1 MGVFDSFRLDG
12 QSALITGATSGLGR
26 EIARALGEARADLI
40 INGRNT
46 GRLEEARKEL
56 LRSTKVVDIEVG
68 DLGTR
73 ASAECFC
80 QRILQSGHEVDVL
93 VNAVGGRL
101 PFDGPEG
108 ELSEWQRAIDL
119 NLTSAIVTC
128 RAFGEAMRR
137 RGKGSIINVASIAGL
152 IVNKGVTGRA
162 YETAKAGLLGL
173 TRSLAADW
181 AADGVR
187 VNAIVPGGFL
197 TERIRSRFQRDPAW
211 EKAFLEQ
218 VPMGRLGRPAEIGP
232 LALFLASD
240 ASSYM
245 TGAAVVIDGG
255 YTLW

>member
-1 MGVFDSFRLDG
+1 MTTLDRFRLNG
-12 QSALITGATSGLGR
+12 RCALVTGATSGLGR
-26 EIARALGEARADLI
+26 EIALALGEAGAHLI

-46 GRLEEARKEL
+46 DRLAEARKEL
-56 LRSTKVVDIEVG
+56 LRSIKLVDTAVG

-73 ASAECFC
+73 NGAEDFC
-80 QRILQSGHEVDVL
+80 QRILQSGHQVDVL
-93 VNAVGGRL
+93 VNAVGGRFPL
-101 PFDGPEG
+101 ETQEAD
-108 ELSEWQRAIDL
+108 LSEWQHTIDL

-128 RAFGEAMRR
+128 RILGEPMRE

-152 IVNKGVTGRA
+152 IVNKGAAGRA

-181 AADGVR
+181 APEGVR

-197 TERIRSRFQRDPAW
+197 TDRIRSRFKGDPAW
-211 EKAFLEQ
+211 EKTFLEQ
-218 VPMGRLGRPAEIGP
+218 IPMGRLGRPAEIGP
-232 LALFLASD
+232 LALFLAAD

-245 TGAAVVIDGG
+245 TGAALVIDGG

>member
-1 MGVFDSFRLDG
+1 VTIFDCFRLDG
-12 QSALITGATSGLGR
+12 RCALVTGATSGLGR
-26 EIARALGEARADLI
+26 EIARALGEAGANLI
-40 INGRNT
+40 INGRNLP
-46 GRLEEARKEL
+46 RLEEARNDL
-56 LRSTKVVDIEVG
+56 LRCAKVVDIVVG
-68 DLGTR
+68 DLGTP
-73 ASAECFC
+73 AGAEDFC
-80 QRILQSGHEVDVL
+80 KRVESGQQVDVL

-101 PFDGPEG
+101 PLEGQGG
-108 ELSEWQRAIDL
+108 ELSDWQQAIDL
-119 NLTSAIVTC
+119 NLTSAVIAC
-128 RAFGEAMRR
+128 RALGEPMRR

-152 IVNKGVTGRA
+152 IVNKGVAGRA

-181 AADGVR
+181 APEGVR

-197 TERIRSRFQRDPAW
+197 TERIRSRFERDPVW
-211 EKAFLEQ
+211 EETFLGQ
-218 VPMGRLGRPAEIGP
+218 IPMGRLGRPAEIGP

>member
-1 MGVFDSFRLDG
+1 MTILDRFRLDG
-12 QSALITGATSGLGR
+12 RCALVTGATSGLGR
-26 EIARALGEARADLI
+26 EIARALGEAGANLI
-40 INGRNT
+40 INGRDIA
-46 GRLEEARKEL
+46 RLEEARKDL
-56 LRSTKVVDIEVG
+56 LRTTKIVEIVVG

-73 ASAECFC
+73 SGAGDFC
-80 QRILQSGHEVDVL
+80 KQVLQSGHKIDVL

-101 PFDGPEG
+101 PLEGPEA
-108 ELSEWQRAIDL
+108 ELTEWQQAIDL

-128 RAFGEAMRR
+128 RAFGEPMRR

-152 IVNKGVTGRA
+152 IVNKGVSGRA

-181 AADGVR
+181 APEGVR

-211 EKAFLEQ
+211 EKTFLEQ
-218 VPMGRLGRPAEIGP
+218 IPMGRLGHPAEIGP
-232 LALFLASD
+232 LALFLASG
-240 ASSYM
+240 ASSYV

>member
-1 MGVFDSFRLDG
+1 MTIFGCFRLDG
-12 QSALITGATSGLGR
+12 RYALVTGATSGLGR
-26 EIARALGEARADLI
+26 EIARALGEAGANLI
-40 INGRNT
+40 INGRNPT
-46 GRLEEARKEL
+46 RLQEARKEL
-56 LRSTKVVDIEVG
+56 LRSTQIVDIVVG

-73 ASAECFC
+73 SGAEDFC
-80 QRILQSGHEVDVL
+80 QRILQSGREADVL

-101 PFDGPEG
+101 PFEGPEG
-108 ELSEWQRAIDL
+108 ELSEWQQAIDL
-119 NLTSAIVTC
+119 NLTSAMVTC
-128 RAFGEAMRR
+128 RALGEPMRR

-152 IVNKGVTGRA
+152 IVNKGATGRA

-173 TRSLAADW
+173 TRALAADW
-181 AADGVR
+181 APQGVR

-211 EKAFLEQ
+211 EKTFLEQ
-218 VPMGRLGRPAEIGP
+218 IPMGRLGQSAEIGP

>member
-1 MGVFDSFRLDG
+1 MDVLDHFRLDK
-12 QSALITGATSGLGR
+12 QCALVTGAASGLGY
-26 EIARALGEARADLI
+26 EIAKALGEAGASLV
-40 INGRNT
+40 INGRNLD
-46 GRLEEARKEL
+46 RLENARRDL
-56 LRSTKVVDIEVG
+56 LRSTQAVDIVMG

-73 ASAECFC
+73 AGALDFC
-80 QRILQSGHEVDVL
+80 KRLLQSGHEIDVL

-101 PFDGPEG
+101 PFDGAESQ
-108 ELSEWQRAIDL
+108 LSEWQGTMDL

-128 RAFGEAMRR
+128 HALGEPMRKRR
-137 RGKGSIINVASIAGL
+137 RGNIINVASIAGL
-152 IVNKGVTGRA
+152 IVNKGATGRA

-181 AADGVR
+181 ASEGVR

-197 TERIRSRFQRDPAW
+197 TERIRSRFESDPAW
-211 EKAFLEQ
+211 EKTFVEQ
-218 VPMGRLGRPAEIGP
+218 IPIGRLGRPAEIGP

>member
-1 MGVFDSFRLDG
+1 MTIWDSFRLDG
-12 QSALITGATSGLGR
+12 RCALITGATSGLGR
-26 EIARALGEARADLI
+26 EIAGAPGEAGANLI

-46 GRLEEARKEL
+46 GRLKEARKDL
-56 LRSTKVVDIEVG
+56 VRSTKVVDIVVG
-68 DLGTR
+68 DLGTPR
-73 ASAECFC
+73 GAEDFC

-93 VNAVGGRL
+93 INAVGGRL
-101 PFDGPEG
+101 PFEGPG
-108 ELSEWQRAIDL
+108 GDSLEWQQAIDL

-137 RGKGSIINVASIAGL
+137 RGNGSIINVASIAGL
-152 IVNKGVTGRA
+152 IVNKGATGRA

-181 AADGVR
+181 APEGIR

-211 EKAFLEQ
+211 EKTFLEQ
-218 VPMGRLGRPAEIGP
+218 IPMGRLGQPAEIGP

-245 TGAAVVIDGG
+245 TGAAVVVDGG

>member
-1 MGVFDSFRLDG
+1 MDTV
-12 QSALITGATSGLGR
+12 
-26 EIARALGEARADLI
+26 
-40 INGRNT
+40 
-46 GRLEEARKEL
+46 
-56 LRSTKVVDIEVG
+56 VG

-73 ASAECFC
+73 DGAEDFC
-80 QRILQSGHEVDVL
+80 KRIVQPGHEIDVL
-93 VNAVGGRL
+93 VNAVGGRVL
-101 PFDGPEG
+101 FESSA
-108 ELSEWQRAIDL
+108 EEWSEWQQAIDL

-128 RAFGEAMRR
+128 RALGEPMRR
-137 RGKGSIINVASIAGL
+137 RGKGSIINVGSIAGV
-152 IVNKGVTGRA
+152 IVNKGATGRA

-181 AADGVR
+181 AAEGVR

-197 TERIRSRFQRDPAW
+197 TERIRSRFARDPAW
-211 EKAFLEQ
+211 EKTFLEQ
-218 VPMGRLGRPAEIGP
+218 IPMGRLGRPAEIGP

>member
-1 MGVFDSFRLDG
+1 MTIFDRFRLDG
-12 QSALITGATSGLGR
+12 RCALITGATSGLGR
-26 EIARALGEARADLI
+26 EIARGLGEAGATLI
-40 INGRNT
+40 INGRNS

-56 LRSTKVVDIEVG
+56 LRSTNVVDIAVG

-73 ASAECFC
+73 AGAEDFC
-80 QRILQSGHEVDVL
+80 QGILQSGRVIDVL

-101 PFDGPEG
+101 AFEGPED
-108 ELSEWQRAIDL
+108 ELLEWQRAIDL
-119 NLTSAIVTC
+119 NLTSAIVTS
-128 RAFGEAMRR
+128 RSFGEPMRS
-137 RGKGSIINVASIAGL
+137 RGKGSIVHVASIAGL

-181 AADGVR
+181 ATDGVR

-211 EKAFLEQ
+211 EKTFLEQ
-218 VPMGRLGRPAEIGP
+218 IPMGRLGWPAEIGP

>member
-1 MGVFDSFRLDG
+1 MTILDCFRLDG
-12 QSALITGATSGLGR
+12 RCALITGATSGLGR
-26 EIARALGEARADLI
+26 QIARALSEAGASLI

-46 GRLEEARKEL
+46 ARLEEGRNEL
-56 LRSTKVVDIEVG
+56 LRATKVVEIAVG
-68 DLGTR
+68 DLGTPGG
-73 ASAECFC
+73 AEDFC
-80 QRILQSGHEVDVL
+80 QRIVRSGHEVDVL

-101 PFDGPEG
+101 PFEGPEG
-108 ELSEWQRAIDL
+108 QLSEWQQAIDL
-119 NLTSAIVTC
+119 NLTSAIVVC
-128 RAFGEAMRR
+128 RALGDSMRR

-152 IVNKGVTGRA
+152 IVNKGATGRA

-181 AADGVR
+181 APQGVR

-197 TERIRSRFQRDPAW
+197 TERIHSRFQRDPAW
-211 EKAFLEQ
+211 EKTFLEQ
-218 VPMGRLGRPAEIGP
+218 IPMGRLGRPAEIGP